1 MGEIALQIVLISN
14 KSKLNS
20 TKIKLLIE
28 KLLLNTIVES
38 SLIIAKDSTNLDS
51 TAELT
56 IKIITKA

>member
-1 MGEIALQIVLISN
+1 MGEIAVQIVLISN

-20 TKIKLLIE
+20 TKIKLL
-28 KLLLNTIVES
+28 LNPIVES